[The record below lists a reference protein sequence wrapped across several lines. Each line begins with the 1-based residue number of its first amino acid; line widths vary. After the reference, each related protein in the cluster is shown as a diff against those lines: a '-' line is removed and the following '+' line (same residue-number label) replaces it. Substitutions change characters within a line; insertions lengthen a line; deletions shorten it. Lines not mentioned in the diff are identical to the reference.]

1 MILQGVTETRCR
13 KCKHNY
19 FLQDLQPP
27 CVNGD
32 CIITHRPKTRLNF
45 QDYLML
51 QKLLD
56 YHSTGQM
63 IDKNID
69 TRELLYGLEQKVI
82 EFAKVIRDLRKETDG

>member
-1 MILQGVTETRCR
+1 
-13 KCKHNY
+13 
-19 FLQDLQPP
+19 
-27 CVNGD
+27 
-32 CIITHRPKTRLNF
+32 
-45 QDYLML
+45 ML